1 MKVEEKQQFA
11 QVPEELN
18 EGASKNLQTLNTKNV
33 TRITSNDPITTSILV
48 SQTIWPS
55 THANNRP
62 GTVILLP
69 LDKWQIGLA
78 SVDLVHHPNNGP
90 VMYYDHKEVP
100 IDVLNEIHRLN
111 PKGNVEN
118 IEIMVVGA
126 APEKVDDQLEEFRI
140 EKIPFE
146 SSAEFAAEIDEQYAN
161 ITNSEYP
168 SSVIIVSEE
177 EEAKDYS
184 LIASNWIAH
193 MQEPILYVKKNEIP
207 EETIKALE
215 KRNNNANLYL
225 LGPEKILS
233 IELEEKLREYGK
245 VTRISG
251 DDPIT
256 TSVAF
261 AKFKDER
268 TGFGWGIN
276 EPGRG
281 ISFISTANSD
291 QAIPAA
297 PFSHLGKHAPL
308 LWLENGEITEELYQ
322 FLALIK
328 PTFTED
334 PTTGPY
340 NHGYLVGTVQEVSFQ
355 TQGIIDDKLEIVPES
370 GSGH

>member
-11 QVPEELN
+11 QAPEEIN
-18 EGASKNLQTLNTKNV
+18 ELASWNLQTLNTKNV
-33 TRITSNDPITTSILV
+33 TRITSNDPVTTSILV

-90 VMYYDHKEVP
+90 IMYYDHNEVP
-100 IDVLNEIHRLN
+100 VDVLNEVTRLK
-111 PKGNVEN
+111 PKGNVEDTQ
-118 IEIMVVGA
+118 IMIVGD
-126 APEKVDDQLEEFRI
+126 APEKVYSQLEEFNI
-140 EKIPFE
+140 EKISFE
-146 SSAEFAAEIDEQYAN
+146 SSAGFAAEIDERYAT

-168 SSVIIVSEE
+168 NSIIIVSEE

-193 MQEPILYVKKNEIP
+193 MQEPILYVKKDGLP
-207 EETIKALE
+207 DETIKALE
-215 KRNNNANLYL
+215 KRNKNANLYL

-233 IELEEKLREYGK
+233 KEIEEKLRAYGEVK
-245 VTRISG
+245 RISG
-251 DDPIT
+251 EEPVS

-261 AKFKDER
+261 AKFKDEKN
-268 TGFGWGIN
+268 GFGWGVS

-281 ISFISTANSD
+281 VSLISTANSD

-308 LWLENGEITEELYQ
+308 LWLENGELTEELYE

-328 PTFTED
+328 PTFHDD
-334 PTTGPY
+334 PTKGPY
-340 NHGYLVGTVQEVSFQ
+340 NHAYLVGTVQEVSFQ
-355 TQGIIDDKLEIVPES
+355 TQGIIDDKLEIVSES
-370 GSGH
+370 GHGH